1 MALENYHKT
10 GQITHPKETTP
21 PFADPSSHYW
31 EDISRKVSIKQN
43 GHFNYSRKEKI
54 KFLKK
59 KKKNQVADV
68 QEASKTKEYTVVRG
82 TDTSIWIA

>member
-59 KKKNQVADV
+59 KKKKIRWQMYKKQAKQRNIQL
-68 QEASKTKEYTVVRG
+68 
-82 TDTSIWIA
+82 